1 MLIPVWFSSL
11 AGKLRLV
18 QPLFSHRYGKAHPR
32 EMMVVRF
39 DVDVKCRQGLTYGAK
54 QIKLARISHMKT
66 SLGLTYAT
74 TQGLTYDIL

>member
-32 EMMVVRF
+32 EMIVVRF
-39 DVDVKCRQGLTYGAK
+39 DVDVKCRSHIWDKTDQISQDLTYENKPG
-54 QIKLARISHMKT
+54 SHICHNAG
-66 SLGLTYAT
+66 SHL
-74 TQGLTYDIL
+74 